1 VLLDWRMQV
10 SSLCFRRMKKSGRLN
25 VSIVFTGGTI
35 SMRFD
40 PAVGGAVPILS
51 GEEILAQVPGLKEIA
66 NVEVNN
72 FSRLPGPHMTPAKMM
87 ELARTV
93 QELCHQ
99 PSVDAVVLTHGTDTL
114 EETAYLLDLVLQ
126 EEKPVV
132 FVGAMRNSSELGW
145 DGPANLLSAV
155 RVACAPDA
163 RNQGVLVVMNET
175 VICASE
181 VIKTHTE
188 SVNTFQSRNFG
199 PIGLLDK
206 GTVLFDR
213 QRLHREHIPAAKL
226 EENVETIKLS
236 AGSSGRFIRCAVDEG
251 ARGLVLEGM
260 GRGNVPITA
269 VSEVERVLRSGIPVV
284 ITSRCP
290 YGKVLDTY
298 AYEGGGHHLTEMGAI
313 LGGMLPS
320 HKARIKMMLL
330 LGAGRNLEEITRSFE
345 GEII

>member
-1 VLLDWRMQV
+1 MKPNI
-10 SSLCFRRMKKSGRLN
+10 SL
-25 VSIVFTGGTI
+25 VFTGGTI

-66 NVEVNN
+66 NVEVSN

-87 ELARTV
+87 ELASAIRS
-93 QELCHQ
+93 LCSQ
-99 PSVDAVVLTHGTDTL
+99 PSLDAVVVTHGTDTL
-114 EETAYLLDLVLQ
+114 EETAYLVDLVLQ
-126 EEKPVV
+126 EEKPIV

-155 RVACAPDA
+155 RVACAPEA
-163 RNQGVLVVMNET
+163 RNQGVLVVMNERM
-175 VICASE
+175 ICASE
-181 VIKTHTE
+181 VIKIHTE
-188 SVNTFQSRNFG
+188 SVDTFRSRNFG

-206 GTVLFDR
+206 GAVLFDR
-213 QRLHREHIPAAKL
+213 RRLHREHIAAVKL
-226 EENVETIKLS
+226 EENVEVIKLS
-236 AGSSGRFIRCAVDEG
+236 AGSSGRFVRCALEEG

-269 VSEVERVLRSGIPVV
+269 VPEVEHVLRSGIPVV

-290 YGKVLDTY
+290 YGRVLDTY
-298 AYEGGGHHLTEMGAI
+298 AYEGGGHHLKELGAI

-320 HKARIKMMLL
+320 HKARIKLMLL
-330 LGAGRNLEEITRSFE
+330 LGAGRRVEEIRKAFE
-345 GEII
+345 GEISNQ